1 MTVTHDMT
9 VGKPSHCILRFALPL
24 TAGYLLQQLYTVAD
38 AAIVGHQLGVDAL
51 AAIGASWSVT
61 FLIMGFCNG
70 ACAGFSI
77 PVAQA
82 FGGGDY
88 KLMRRYAAAAVRM
101 ATLVTVI
108 LTLSTTVTCGPI
120 LQMVSTPSDIY
131 HDAYIFLLLQ
141 LLAIPFTMAYNLL
154 ASLIRA
160 LGNAQQP
167 FYFLIMASM
176 LNIGLDIL
184 FIVVAGMGVEGAG
197 IATMLS
203 QAVAAWLCLR
213 FINRQLRQLI
223 PQQDEW
229 KADRKLTLHLLAN
242 GIPMGLQFSITGVG
256 IIMLQRANNAL
267 GTACV
272 AAFTASM
279 RVKYLFTCVFENIGA
294 TMAVYCGQNIG
305 ANKLP
310 RISSGL
316 RDALLL
322 SLSYFV
328 LTCIIIQP
336 FAPHIM
342 LLFVESGETEIIAKA
357 AMLIRINCW
366 FYPALGILTVLRYS
380 IQGLGYAR
388 LSVLSGVMEML
399 ARGGVS
405 LFLVPALHFL
415 GVCYGDPVA
424 WLAAD
429 AFLIPAIFFILH
441 RERGNRLNPSK

>member
-1 MTVTHDMT
+1 MTATHDMT
-9 VGKPSHCILRFALPL
+9 TGRPSRSILRFALPL
-24 TAGYLLQQLYTVAD
+24 TAGYLLQQLYTVTD
-38 AAIVGHQLGVDAL
+38 AAIVGHQLGVGGL

-70 ACAGFSI
+70 ACAGFAI

-82 FGGGDY
+82 FGAGDGL
-88 KLMRRYAAAAVRM
+88 LMRRYAATAVRM
-101 ATLVTVI
+101 AAMVAFV
-108 LTLSTTVTCGPI
+108 LTLTTALTCNPI
-120 LQMVSTPSDIY
+120 LQMVSTPSDIF

-167 FYFLIMASM
+167 FYFLILASL
-176 LNIGLDIL
+176 LNIGLDVL

-213 FINRQLRQLI
+213 FIHRSLRQLI
-223 PQQDEW
+223 PQKGEW
-229 KADRKLTLHLLAN
+229 KGDRKLTAHLLAN
-242 GIPMGLQFSITGVG
+242 GIPMGLQFSITGIG

-305 ANKLP
+305 ARKLE
-310 RISSGL
+310 RISAGI
-316 RDALLL
+316 RDALLI
-322 SLSYFV
+322 SLVYF
-328 LTCIIIQP
+328 LFTCLIIQP
-336 FAPHIM
+336 LAPQLM
-342 LLFVESGETEIIAKA
+342 LLFVEPGETEIISLA
-357 AMLIRINCW
+357 AQLIRINCW
-366 FYPALGILTVLRYS
+366 FYPVLGLLTVLRYS

-405 LFLVPALHFL
+405 LLLVPALHFL

-429 AFLIPAIFFILH
+429 IFLIPAILFILH
-441 RERGNRLNPSK
+441 RERKK